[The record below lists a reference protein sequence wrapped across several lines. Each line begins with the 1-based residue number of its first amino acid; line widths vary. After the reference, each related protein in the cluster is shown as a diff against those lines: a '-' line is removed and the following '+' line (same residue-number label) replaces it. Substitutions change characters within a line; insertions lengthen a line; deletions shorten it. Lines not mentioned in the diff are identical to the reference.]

1 MSITKNVFIVN
12 CDRDKFEKF
21 FSKKR
26 NSDIINW
33 KEIKDKLTN
42 NDALKIPPSMQIV
55 EFQVIKKIN
64 SFSKC
69 KRLEFLYYY
78 TERINDEIIQNLK
91 NFFSSCKFPVN
102 YHLITNDLN
111 EFDIVNDFESVQILE
126 NDKIRDI
133 K

>member
-1 MSITKNVFIVN
+1 MSITKNVFIVSCERN
-12 CDRDKFEKF
+12 KFEKY

-26 NSDIINW
+26 NSDVINW

-42 NDALKIPPSMQIV
+42 NDALKIPPSTEIV

-78 TERINDEIIQNLK
+78 TEEVTDNMIQSIKTFFK
-91 NFFSSCKFPVN
+91 NCQYPVN
-102 YHLITNDLN
+102 YHLITNELN
-111 EFDIVNDFESVQILE
+111 EFDITDNFEYVQITE
-126 NDKIRDI
+126 NDKI
-133 K
+133 

>member
-12 CDRDKFEKF
+12 CERTNFEKY

-26 NSDIINW
+26 NSDVINW
-33 KEIKDKLTN
+33 KDIKDKLTN
-42 NDALKIPPSMQIV
+42 NDALKIPPSTQII

-78 TERINDEIIQNLK
+78 TEKINDEIIQNVK
-91 NFFSSCKFPVN
+91 DFFRGCQFPVN
-102 YHLITNDLN
+102 YHLIANELN
-111 EFDIVNDFESVQILE
+111 QSDITSSFESIQLLE
-126 NDKIRDI
+126 DDKIRNI

>member
-1 MSITKNVFIVN
+1 MSITKNVFIVSCERN
-12 CDRDKFEKF
+12 KFEKY

-26 NSDIINW
+26 NSDVINW

-42 NDALKIPPSMQIV
+42 NDALKIPPSTEIV

-78 TERINDEIIQNLK
+78 TEEITDNMIQSIKTFFK
-91 NFFSSCKFPVN
+91 NCQYPVN
-102 YHLITNDLN
+102 YHLITNELN
-111 EFDIVNDFESVQILE
+111 EFDITDNFEYVQITE
-126 NDKIRDI
+126 NDKI
-133 K
+133 

>member
-12 CDRDKFEKF
+12 CERNKFEKF

-33 KEIKDKLTN
+33 QEIKDKLTN
-42 NDALKIPPSMQIV
+42 NDALKTPPSKQIV

-69 KRLEFLYYY
+69 KRLEFLYYFAE
-78 TERINDEIIQNLK
+78 TVNEDIIEGVK
-91 NFFSSCKFPVN
+91 TFFKGCPYPVN
-102 YHLITNDLN
+102 YHLITNVSE
-111 EFDIVNDFESVQILE
+111 EFDNINLE
-126 NDKIRDI
+126 NFQTLGDDKIGI
-133 K
+133 N

>member
-12 CDRDKFEKF
+12 CERTNFEKY

-26 NSDIINW
+26 NSDVINW
-33 KEIKDKLTN
+33 KDIKDKLTN
-42 NDALKIPPSMQIV
+42 NDALKIPPSTQII

-64 SFSKC
+64 SFSRC

-78 TERINDEIIQNLK
+78 TEKINDEIIQNVK
-91 NFFSSCKFPVN
+91 DFFRGCQFPIN
-102 YHLITNDLN
+102 YHLITNELN
-111 EFDIVNDFESVQILE
+111 QSDVTSSFESIQLLE
-126 NDKIRDI
+126 DDKIRNI

>member
-12 CDRDKFEKF
+12 CERGKFEKY

-33 KEIKDKLTN
+33 KDIKDKLTN
-42 NDALKIPPSMQIV
+42 NDALKIPPSKQII

-78 TERINDEIIQNLK
+78 SEIVNDEIVESVKTFFK
-91 NFFSSCKFPVN
+91 NCQFPVK
-102 YHLITNDLN
+102 YHLITSELN
-111 EFDIVNDFESVQILE
+111 EFDITDSFEYVQINE
-126 NDKIRDI
+126 DDKIRAT

>member
-12 CDRDKFEKF
+12 CERINFEKY

-26 NSDIINW
+26 NSDVINW
-33 KEIKDKLTN
+33 KDIKDKLTN
-42 NDALKIPPSMQIV
+42 NDALKIPPSQQIV

-78 TERINDEIIQNLK
+78 TEKLNDEIIENVK
-91 NFFSSCKFPVN
+91 TFFKGCQFPIN
-102 YHLITNDLN
+102 YHLITNGLN
-111 EFDIVNDFESVQILE
+111 ESDVSDNFESIQLLE
-126 NDKIRDI
+126 DDKIRDI